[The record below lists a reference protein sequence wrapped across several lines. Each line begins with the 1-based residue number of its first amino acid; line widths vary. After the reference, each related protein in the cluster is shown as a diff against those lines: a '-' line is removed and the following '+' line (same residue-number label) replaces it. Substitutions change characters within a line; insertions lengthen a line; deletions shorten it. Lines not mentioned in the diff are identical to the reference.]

1 MDRVGSG
8 HPWAAPTQPPS
19 VLGARATTGPAQRN
33 LGSSPRSLLQPH
45 CRARA
50 RAELFPETC
59 WVTLGKWMVFS
70 GPQFLLF
77 KAERPSGV

>member
-1 MDRVGSG
+1 MGGKWSSLGST
-8 HPWAAPTQPPS
+8 HTASFCLRSQS
-19 VLGARATTGPAQRN
+19 DLGASSEDID